1 MSFKLGDDY
10 AKEYV
15 KAWNSYIRGLRWIG
29 FALGT
34 ILIILGALCFVAPE
48 KFAATISLVIAM
60 MIVAFGVYR
69 LVEYFTTPALFR
81 FTGKLISG
89 IFNLVVGYLLMTM
102 SSEATVKMFTIIIAI
117 DLVLLGIEKLAL
129 AMKLRFFNATN
140 FGWLIAD
147 ATITLICAAFFIF
160 LPAVSFTVLGVFIGI
175 YMVTGG
181 ASVLLECINA
191 KEFIIQDTKKAK
203 TAAKKL
209 SAKEAEVV
217 DKK

>member
-1 MSFKLGDDY
+1 
-10 AKEYV
+10 
-15 KAWNSYIRGLRWIG
+15 
-29 FALGT
+29 
-34 ILIILGALCFVAPE
+34 
-48 KFAATISLVIAM
+48 
-60 MIVAFGVYR
+60 
-69 LVEYFTTPALFR
+69 
-81 FTGKLISG
+81 
-89 IFNLVVGYLLMTM
+89 
-102 SSEATVKMFTIIIAI
+102 
-117 DLVLLGIEKLAL
+117 
-129 AMKLRFFNATN
+129 MKLRFFNATN

-191 KEFIIQDTKKAK
+191 KEFIIRDARKTKA
-203 TAAKKL
+203 AAKKL

>member
-1 MSFKLGDDY
+1 MIYQENGKLYRRCDRELLCIEG
-10 AKEYV
+10 
-15 KAWNSYIRGLRWIG
+15 WGNGLRVRSTTTGRIRDLNYG
-29 FALGT
+29 LHGEKKEKAARISIDGEYAEIANGEIT
-34 ILIILGALCFVAPE
+34 CKIL
-48 KFAATISLVIAM
+48 S
-60 MIVAFGVYR
+60 
-69 LVEYFTTPALFR
+69 
-81 FTGKLISG
+81 TG
-89 IFNLVVGYLLMTM
+89 
-102 SSEATVKMFTIIIAI
+102 
-117 DLVLLGIEKLAL
+117 
-129 AMKLRFFNATN
+129 KLRFFNATN

-191 KEFIIQDTKKAK
+191 KEFIIRDTKKTK